1 MTDNTQIKDQTN
13 DLTRWNRAGLEKF
26 QYVDG
31 NAATY
36 LEKIRAGLADK
47 FPQWEKVQHDSNNE
61 TESESKARIEN
72 QYAGTNY
79 KDGPTKDLLFE
90 VSRSFARGCHVLT
103 EHINAYANEKY
114 IGTATQWD
122 SMRRLV
128 AMLDY
133 YPAPP
138 ASATTDIAL
147 FVKEDKLGIVDKGVQ
162 FKYAPEDGSEP
173 KTYETIEKLE
183 VDAQLNLLRAKGFNS
198 NPERMSGNQLIL
210 AGEFKKLKIGEPVI
224 LESTMSHNAGKTQA
238 LLITALKVEK
248 DKTTI
253 GIGGEISDSFRKGY
267 TTVHLLP
274 KEKLQAKGPIS
285 LSSQVDKTLHLKE
298 EPKDLLSGEIVAI
311 YNGRSHSYRRVK
323 EINKNR
329 VTFSEAVGQIDH
341 SHSKVIATV
350 SLPIVRYAKRPVKK
364 NSNYIM
370 VVYAAGDWSYLANK
384 WVCDTRVHKG
394 KSKLVHYNVTAAK
407 YTPIGAEVD
416 DATLEPGFT
425 VLTLVWNPDHAMVK
439 ATTGSLSD
447 LKIKNPQT
455 LNVPN
460 RTDSSWGVD
469 PFLSRSDNGRLVQT
483 ICTSEPKQIATGDFA
498 AIVRGAQIAWGRVE
512 STRINQD
519 EEAAYITAENRWND
533 QGGGPFFIS
542 QTKVYTT
549 FKEQAYVIDATEN
562 HNVIAGKTIALQHLP
577 ASLRLG
583 RKVLIENGSNTILT
597 SIKDISGDVITLAD
611 NLSASFEIGNPNFEI
626 GNTSIYANVVA
637 ISHGAVK
644 PAMVLGSGDATVANQ
659 TFEVN
664 AKDVSFIPDS
674 SMSTG
679 VRADIEVLIDG
690 QKWSQVANL
699 KDSDSVDVHYVVKM
713 AESGNIKIEFG
724 DGNNGRRVPTG
735 KNNVR
740 LNFRQGVGE
749 GGNIPAQKITKPA
762 KMHPLLK
769 EVYQPSATYGG
780 HQMENSQ
787 QMGQNAP
794 GAVLS
799 LERAVSLDDFSKLAR
814 THSSVLQAS
823 SFMSTMSKSRREF
836 IDVVI
841 VPVGGTG
848 LEFVSDQIKE
858 FLQKRAVPGVMIKI
872 SAYQPV
878 VVSINIT
885 IRADLNRYSSEVIN
899 NEVKQKIAAEFS
911 VNNRELGQSLHRGEI
926 YKVVENIEGVTNS
939 DCTIDIDLPANAQ
952 RPRVIKG
959 DDDVVRMVQPSPK
972 QLVHLDINIPQIS
985 ITVEDYSL

>member
-1 MTDNTQIKDQTN
+1 MTDNSQTNNSLTN

-36 LEKIRAGLADK
+36 LEKIREGLADK
-47 FPQWEKVQHDSNNE
+47 FPQWEKVQHDSSNE
-61 TESESKARIEN
+61 TESESKTRVEN
-72 QYAGTNY
+72 QYAGIDQNQG
-79 KDGPTKDLLFE
+79 KTKDLLFE

-103 EHINAYANEKY
+103 EHINAYANERY

-147 FVKEDKLGIVDKGVQ
+147 FVKEAKLGIVDKGVQ

-183 VDAQLNLLRAKGFNS
+183 VDAQLNLLRAKGYNS
-198 NPERMSGNQLIL
+198 NQQRISGNELML

-224 LESTMSHNAGKTQA
+224 LESTMRHNAGKIQA
-238 LLITALKVEK
+238 LLITSLKVEK

-253 GIGGEISDSFRKGY
+253 GLGGEISNSFRKGY

-311 YNGRSHSYRRVK
+311 YNGRNHSYRRVK

-329 VTFSEAVGQIDH
+329 VTFSESVGHIDH
-341 SHSKVIATV
+341 KHSKIIDTIA
-350 SLPIVRYAKRPVKK
+350 LPIVRYAKRPVKK
-364 NSNYIM
+364 NNNYIM

-394 KSKLVHYNVTAAK
+394 KSLLVHYNVTAAK

-425 VLTLVWNPDHAMVK
+425 VLTIVWNPDHAMVK
-439 ATTGSLSD
+439 ATTGNLSD

-460 RTDSSWGVD
+460 RADSSWDVD
-469 PFLSRSDNGRLVQT
+469 PFLSRSNNGRLVQT
-483 ICTSEPKQIATGDFA
+483 ICTTEPKQIATGDFA
-498 AIVRGAQIAWGRVE
+498 AIVRGAQITWAKVE
-512 STRINQD
+512 SARINQD

-533 QGGGPFFIS
+533 HGGGPFFIS

-549 FKEQAYVIDATEN
+549 FKEQAYLIDSTEN
-562 HNVIAGKTIALQHLP
+562 HNVIAGKKIVLQQLP

-583 RKVLIENGSNTILT
+583 RKVLIETEGNTVLT
-597 SIKDISGDVITLAD
+597 SVKDISGDVITLAD
-611 NLSASFEIGNPNFEI
+611 NLSGGFEI
-626 GNTSIYANVVA
+626 GNTSIYANVIA

-644 PAMVLGSGDATVANQ
+644 PAMVLGSGDATTANQ
-659 TFEVN
+659 AFEVN
-664 AKDVSFIPDS
+664 AKNVSFVPDS

-699 KDSDSVDVHYVVKM
+699 KDSDSVDMHYVVKM
-713 AESGNIKIEFG
+713 TESGNIKIEFG

-762 KMHPLLK
+762 KMHPLLQ

-858 FLQKRAVPGVMIKI
+858 FLQKRAIPGVMIKT

-878 VVSINIT
+878 IVSINIT

-939 DCTIDIDLPANAQ
+939 DCTIDLENGGIEVPANAQ

-985 ITVEDYSL
+985 ITVEDYSV